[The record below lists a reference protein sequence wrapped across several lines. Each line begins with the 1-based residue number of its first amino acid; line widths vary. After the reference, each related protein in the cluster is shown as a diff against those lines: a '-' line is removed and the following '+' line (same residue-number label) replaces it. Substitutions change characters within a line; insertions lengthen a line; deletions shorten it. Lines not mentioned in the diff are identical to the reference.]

1 MITWH
6 RKKTQWL
13 DPYSTPINFS
23 DIILKINERE
33 SNDIYVGCDSHKKS
47 GIYIFAV
54 VIALHLKGSGGTF
67 FFYRNKSKDEKLD
80 NMRVRLMKE
89 TELVLGI
96 AHKIQKQI
104 SNRSIHVHL
113 DINPKARYA
122 SSIVLPSA
130 VSWVKSCGFTPS
142 VKPDAWASSC
152 LADAFARQDPTNL
165 FY

>member
-13 DPYSTPINFS
+13 NAHSEPVNFS
-23 DIILKINERE
+23 DIISKINERR

-47 GIYIFAV
+47 GVYIFAV
-54 VIALHLKGSGGTF
+54 VIALHLKGNGGIF
-67 FFYRNKSKDEKLD
+67 FFYRNRSKDKQLD
-80 NMRVRLMKE
+80 NIHIRLMKE
-89 TELVLGI
+89 TELTLRI
-96 AHKIQKQI
+96 ARKIQEQI
-104 SNRSIHVHL
+104 SDRSIHVHL
-113 DINPKARYA
+113 DINPKTIYA

-152 LADAFARQDPTNL
+152 LADAFAR
-165 FY
+165 